1 MMVRFYM
8 VYDKWLMST
17 FIYFISISESRKMQ
31 RLAQNHVRR
40 ILEEQEKL
48 NYELESKRK
57 ELDSWSKELN
67 KREALTERERQKLD
81 EEKRKVI
88 LHFFTI
94 QIIVLLLVHRH
105 TLIQVYTTFFTPF
118 TLNEVYNC
126 FMETIL

>member
-1 MMVRFYM
+1 
-8 VYDKWLMST
+8 
-17 FIYFISISESRKMQ
+17 MQ

-81 EEKRKVI
+81 EEKKKVI
-88 LHFFTI
+88 QHFFTYKSLFFYLYI
-94 QIIVLLLVHRH
+94 DVH
-105 TLIQVYTTFFTPF
+105 
-118 TLNEVYNC
+118 
-126 FMETIL
+126 